1 NSVLGMTASD
11 TVAAASLSGVRQR
24 LSWMCREWALTL
36 KNGMPRKL
44 FEATLVI
51 SSELHFRPPCLA
63 RICLT
68 ACAALLIVHGRK
80 RWPSFP
86 RPDRRGSN
94 GLPQFCD

>member
-1 NSVLGMTASD
+1 GCSLVCVAPVYGGLLLSNSVLGMTASD
-11 TVAAASLSGVRQR
+11 TVAAASLSGVRQK
-24 LSWMCREWALTL
+24 LSCMCREWALTL

-68 ACAALLIVHGRK
+68 ALRSAPDCS
-80 RWPSFP
+80 WPKT
-86 RPDRRGSN
+86 
-94 GLPQFCD
+94 